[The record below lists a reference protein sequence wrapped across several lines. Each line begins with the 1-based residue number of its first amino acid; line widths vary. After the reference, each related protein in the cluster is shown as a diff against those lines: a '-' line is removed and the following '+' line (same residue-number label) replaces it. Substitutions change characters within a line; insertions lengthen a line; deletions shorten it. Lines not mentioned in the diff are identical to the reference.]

1 MGKAAAV
8 CAAVYF
14 QGLVTSDQRLQNRI
28 HDIAVIAVCVL
39 RVPGILRGAIAED
52 VIQMAVAVEAV
63 KGFYVFQ
70 DGFVIFQVCLVAGPA
85 FKVGG
90 IVGISPVDHV
100 GRPDYKIEGAGIQ

>member
-8 CAAVYF
+8 RAAVYF

-70 DGFVIFQVCLVAGPA
+70 DGLCLVAGPA